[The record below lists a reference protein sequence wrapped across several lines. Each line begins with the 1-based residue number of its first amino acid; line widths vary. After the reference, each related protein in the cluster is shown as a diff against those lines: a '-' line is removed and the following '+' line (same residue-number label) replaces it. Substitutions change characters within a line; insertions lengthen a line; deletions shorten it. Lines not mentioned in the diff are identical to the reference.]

1 MKFVL
6 TAEGDLATFSQNHKT
21 KHFKSCNVELAA
33 NQVSVLSFSPDHVRV
48 VGGGGGGG
56 ESLRQLPGAK
66 SIDYRVVVLFFIDG
80 VVVKTKESRL
90 KVGRLATVPRCSR
103 AFLTGLFFY
112 FLFLGQWKRITT
124 VHECQ
129 GKSF

>member
-48 VGGGGGGG
+48 VDGGGGKVYDICRGQ
-56 ESLRQLPGAK
+56 RV
-66 SIDYRVVVLFFIDG
+66 SIIECLFLFFVFIDG

-112 FLFLGQWKRITT
+112 FLFLGQ
-124 VHECQ
+124 
-129 GKSF
+129 